1 MIKPY
6 LSDIINDH
14 KKSTEVTDYETQF
27 GEWKIQLTMQMNF
40 ISSKDS
46 GETCTM
52 YVRSCNIKIIMGSE
66 TNDIIEELRESL
78 QKYQEGLE
86 ESMRGSE
93 FVCDSMDLLYYH
105 LHRLSLSLRR
115 KIRSIMMRLR
125 NQVI

>member
-1 MIKPY
+1 
-6 LSDIINDH
+6 
-14 KKSTEVTDYETQF
+14 
-27 GEWKIQLTMQMNF
+27 
-40 ISSKDS
+40 
-46 GETCTM
+46 
-52 YVRSCNIKIIMGSE
+52 MGSE

-93 FVCDSMDLLYYH
+93 FVCDSIDLLYYH

-125 NQVI
+125 NQVIQANHLGGEIDLTINKNN

>member
-40 ISSKDS
+40 ISPKDS

-52 YVRSCNIKIIMGSE
+52 YVKSCNIKIIMSSE

-86 ESMRGSE
+86 A
-93 FVCDSMDLLYYH
+93 
-105 LHRLSLSLRR
+105 SLFA
-115 KIRSIMMRLR
+115 IVWIYC
-125 NQVI
+125 IIIFID